1 MKIILMNTVNCKQ
14 MTVGTWEFFYILL
27 LSVVADE
34 LRVPRPHL
42 HKLVLLMPCNV
53 SMDHAI
59 QNTNTTEFVI
69 ALCTKLV
76 HMPNGIFS

>member
-1 MKIILMNTVNCKQ
+1 MNTVNCKQ

-27 LSVVADE
+27 LSVTADE

-42 HKLVLLMPCNV
+42 QIVFA
-53 SMDHAI
+53 HAMYLWI
-59 QNTNTTEFVI
+59 YGSCKTNYKYTTEFVI

>member
-27 LSVVADE
+27 LSVTADE

-42 HKLVLLMPCNV
+42 QIVFAHAMYLWIYGSCKTNLWSGIRTYV
-53 SMDHAI
+53 SDTFLE
-59 QNTNTTEFVI
+59 NLN
-69 ALCTKLV
+69 
-76 HMPNGIFS
+76 